1 MFTHFSPLQHQE
13 YWQSK
18 GLLHSYLQEWSH
30 CHLYPPCSHCFHNR
44 FLYIVLVLII
54 TALFAHE
61 FRTCVPSIFL
71 ATYMLNDT
79 RFTPYI
85 MVRTFHFS
93 NQFAFCLFHTLTP
106 RLTSAFWIP
115 AWTRTDAIFTAKN
128 LTLSACLSTDN
139 YTTYTGQYLPTASA
153 SIVQLARFAIMSY
166 SLFLSIRIEDSMSFH
181 IHCYELLND
190 SSVSDAQ
197 AQCKAHNLINVYCS
211 RVLQLNIDILD
222 AHIAAK

>member
-1 MFTHFSPLQHQE
+1 MQIRFRLTSFCYLSNIFVAHLSDTCLHISLHYNIKSTGSLKVFFTAIF
-13 YWQSK
+13 K
-18 GLLHSYLQEWSH
+18 NGVTVICILHAVTAFII
-30 CHLYPPCSHCFHNR
+30 C

-153 SIVQLARFAIMSY
+153 SIVQLARFAIVSY
-166 SLFLSIRIEDSMSFH
+166 SLFLIPLHPHQRFDVFSH
-181 IHCYELLND
+181 TLL
-190 SSVSDAQ
+190 
-197 AQCKAHNLINVYCS
+197 
-211 RVLQLNIDILD
+211 
-222 AHIAAK
+222 